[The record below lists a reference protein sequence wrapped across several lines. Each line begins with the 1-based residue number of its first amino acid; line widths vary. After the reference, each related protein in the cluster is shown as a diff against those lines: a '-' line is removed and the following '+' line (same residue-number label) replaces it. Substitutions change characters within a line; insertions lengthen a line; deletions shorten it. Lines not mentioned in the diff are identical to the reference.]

1 MRVLVVEDNDG
12 LAVGIAHALER
23 AGFTVDR
30 LADGRLADTALHAG
44 PTPDLVILDLGLPG
58 LDGIE
63 VLRRLRDRGDTVPVL
78 VLTARGA
85 VGDRVAGLNLG
96 ADDYLPKPFDLAELS
111 ARAHAL
117 VRRAQGSA
125 AAELRLGPLL
135 LDSTGRTASVDGVP
149 LELTRRELSVLEV
162 LVNRAGRVVGKD
174 VIAERIFSYQDEAGE
189 NAIELYVSRL
199 RRKLADT
206 GLTIRTVRGL
216 GYLLE
221 RPS

>member
-1 MRVLVVEDNDG
+1 MRVLLVEDNAD
-12 LAVGIAHALER
+12 LAAGIAHALAR
-23 AGFTVDR
+23 AGFAVDV
-30 LADGRLADTALHAG
+30 LADGGLADTALRSG
-44 PTPDLVILDLGLPG
+44 PSPDLLILDLGLPV

-63 VLRRLRDRGDTVPVL
+63 VLRRLRARGQRVPVL

-96 ADDYLPKPFDLAELS
+96 ADDYLPKPFDLDELS

-117 VRRAQGSA
+117 VRRAQGA
-125 AAELRLGPLL
+125 AAPQLRLGPLV
-135 LDSTGRTASVDGVP
+135 LDSVGRNASIDGVA
-149 LELTRRELSVLEV
+149 LDLTRRELGVLEV

-174 VIAERIFSYQDEAGE
+174 AIAEHLYGYDEEAGA

-199 RRKLADT
+199 RRKLADS
-206 GLTIRTVRGL
+206 GLVIRTVRGL

-221 RPS
+221 RPA